1 MSWDNPIDREVFGP
15 KLLKE
20 IEKRMVNIKKNL
32 KATQD
37 R

>member
-1 MSWDNPIDREVFGP
+1 MSWDNPIDREVVGP

-20 IEKRMVNIKKNL
+20 MEEKMVTIKHIL